1 MACASPAGRT
11 PDRRGRGTARGRR
24 DRVEVGFAIDPAYRR
39 RGLATEALTAVF
51 DWVTAR
57 HGVTRVT
64 ALVAP
69 QDDRAVRLASRLTFR
84 EVGPELE
91 EVEGLELVLE
101 TDWPTG

>member
-1 MACASPAGRT
+1 M
-11 PDRRGRGTARGRR
+11 
-24 DRVEVGFAIDPAYRR
+24 
-39 RGLATEALTAVF
+39 F